1 MLGLVLGWVGVG
13 VRVSLGLGLGG
24 LGPVFPPKWVRFPP
38 KLVFCMYSPFLIESS
53 MYLICTVSVVLMHS
67 DVLYRCV
74 FSRCVVMYRHVSHLH
89 AWCLH
94 GLSGLSI
101 QYMRLYR
108 RFSILNDTSRY
119 MTSLSPLPR
128 GCFACVSIQEATELP
143 MGVNYHRR
151 LDT

>member
-74 FSRCVVMYRHVSHLH
+74 YLVGAWSCIVMYRTCMPGAFMGSVGSVFNT
-89 AWCLH
+89 C
-94 GLSGLSI
+94 GCI
-101 QYMRLYR
+101 
-108 RFSILNDTSRY
+108 DVSRY
-119 MTSLSPLPR
+119 
-128 GCFACVSIQEATELP
+128 
-143 MGVNYHRR
+143 
-151 LDT
+151 